1 MQNKYIRQNDIWMVN
16 MGQDGIVG
24 HEQRGT
30 RPFYVI
36 SDTGYNQA
44 SKTPIGFF
52 LSTSEHKKLN
62 RYTVDVN
69 MQGTIETV
77 NTSQIRTIS
86 SERFMTYMGHGNS
99 DDLNALMETF
109 NKELLQNRK

>member
-36 SDTGYNQA
+36 SNTGYNQA

-62 RYTVDVN
+62 RYSVDVN
-69 MQGTIETV
+69 MQGVIETV

-99 DDLNALMETF
+99 DDLITLLNTF
-109 NKELLQNRK
+109 KKEIIGE

>member
-1 MQNKYIRQNDIWMVN
+1 MQSKYIKQNDIWMVN
-16 MGQDGIVG
+16 MGHDGIVG

-36 SDTGYNQA
+36 SNTGYNQA

-62 RYTVDVN
+62 KYTIDVN
-69 MQGTIETV
+69 MQGVIETV

-86 SERFMTYMGHGNS
+86 SERFMTYMGHGNEN
-99 DDLNALMETF
+99 DLKVLLDTF
-109 NKELLQNRK
+109 KKEIIGE

>member
-1 MQNKYIRQNDIWMVN
+1 MVN

-36 SDTGYNQA
+36 SDTDYNNA
-44 SKTPIGFF
+44 SRTPIGFF

-69 MQGTIETV
+69 MQGTLETV

-86 SERFMTYMGHGNS
+86 SERFMTYMGHGNN
-99 DDLNALMETF
+99 DDLKTLMETF
-109 NKELLQNRK
+109 NRELLEKRK